1 MILFLDYDGVLHPD
15 AAYYVQSRKHSHIEL
30 RAEGALFMW
39 MPILEAILAPYSDVR
54 IVLSTSWVRELG
66 FAKAKGFL
74 SPGLQSQ
81 VIGGTWH
88 SKMARHKEGAHR
100 VPDLWSELTRYQQ
113 IANYVRTKKP
123 TDPWIAI
130 DDDTVGWDPSV
141 AHRLVPT
148 DGDTGMSNPAAQ
160 RSLRERLEAIDRGE
174 AELDKDCWQ

>member
-15 AAYYVQSRKHSHIEL
+15 AAYYVRSRKNAHIEL

-39 MPILEAILAPYSDVR
+39 MPILEEILTPHSDVR

-66 FAKAKGFL
+66 FSKAKGFL
-74 SPGLQSQ
+74 SPWLRSR

-88 SKMARHKEGAHR
+88 SKMAKHKEGSRR
-100 VPDLWSELTRYQQ
+100 VPDCWCELTRYQQ
-113 IANYVRTKKP
+113 IANYIQTKKP

-130 DDDTVGWDPSV
+130 DDNFVGWDPSV

-148 DGDTGMSNPAAQ
+148 DGATGLSNPAAQ
-160 RSLRERLEAIDRGE
+160 QLLRELLDGADRAEAVFGKER
-174 AELDKDCWQ
+174 

>member
-15 AAYYVQSRKHSHIEL
+15 AAYYVSSRRNAHIEL
-30 RAEGALFMW
+30 RAEGTLFMW
-39 MPILEAILAPYSDVR
+39 MPILEQILASYTSVR

-74 SPGLQSQ
+74 SPGLQSR

-88 SKMARHKEGAHR
+88 SKMARHKEGSHR

-113 IANYVRTKKP
+113 IAHYIQTKKP
-123 TDPWIAI
+123 TVPWIAI
-130 DDDTVGWDPSV
+130 DDNFVGWDPSV

-148 DGDTGMSNPAAQ
+148 DGATGLSDPAAQ
-160 RSLRERLEAIDRGE
+160 QLLRERLDSADRDVPWLSE
-174 AELDKDCWQ
+174 NRQS